1 MFADTEIGKRKFHC
15 HKNQILID
23 DVDINK
29 TIISNKVLCCKRF
42 FKYFIGYKDN
52 EKVKPLCIVLPKLI
66 GYRKNFS
73 KTKYMSFLKKAEEF
87 L

>member
-1 MFADTEIGKRKFHC
+1 MFGDTEIGKRKFHC

-23 DVDINK
+23 DLDMNK
-29 TIISNKVLCCKRF
+29 TIVSNKVLCSKKF

-52 EKVKPLCIVLPKLI
+52 GKVKPLRIVLPKLI

-73 KTKYMSFLKKAEEF
+73 KTKYMCFLKKADEF